1 VLIITFVVADTLIV
15 NSGDFSVGLF
25 SPQHFNVSGNY
36 LWINSTY
43 GCGRYKENI
52 TLTQDKICLV
62 QRGICTF
69 IEKTLFAQNANCSM
83 IVIYERGGNLI
94 CMDGDSSGLHIP
106 AVYMNNLQKYTRSMN
121 DTLCFEF
128 NGYHY
133 SENNSLLLML
143 VMTCG
148 ITLFVSFVAFVCGR
162 LWYRMTRMTRITR
175 VARVSTPSVNID
187 NYVVPIQ
194 PEHLSNGNS
203 CAICLEESNEET
215 RLLDDLQFV
224 KLNGCTHIFHK
235 KCITQAFNKWDY
247 KCPICRKTV
256 EKILIPI
263 NSPLS
268 DVGQV

>member
-1 VLIITFVVADTLIV
+1 
-15 NSGDFSVGLF
+15 
-25 SPQHFNVSGNY
+25 
-36 LWINSTY
+36 
-43 GCGRYKENI
+43 
-52 TLTQDKICLV
+52 
-62 QRGICTF
+62 
-69 IEKTLFAQNANCSM
+69 M
-83 IVIYERGGNLI
+83 
-94 CMDGDSSGLHIP
+94 P

-128 NGYHY
+128 NGHDY
-133 SENNSLLLML
+133 SENNLVLIL
-143 VMTCG
+143 VMTCS
-148 ITLFVSFVAFVCGR
+148 IALLVSFVAFICDK
-162 LWYRMTRMTRITR
+162 LWYRMTHM
-175 VARVSTPSVNID
+175 STPSVNID

-268 DVGQV
+268 DVSQV